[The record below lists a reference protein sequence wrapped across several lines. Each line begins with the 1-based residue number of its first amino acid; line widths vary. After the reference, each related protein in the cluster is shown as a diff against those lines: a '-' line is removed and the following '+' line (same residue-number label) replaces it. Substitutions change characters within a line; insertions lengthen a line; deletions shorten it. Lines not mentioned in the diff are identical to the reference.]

1 MSGGIHIEALNIRHL
16 RAWVTVVEE
25 GSITAAARKLG
36 VSQPALSQQIRALEE
51 FFGHQLI
58 ERLPRGA
65 KATPIGRALLAEARA
80 TMATSEKLLRKAKTS
95 AELFGGMLEIA
106 TLPTLVDGLLLDA
119 IEEWHKRYPAV
130 SIRIREFAVQTT
142 MVAEFEMGMADVA
155 IGVLPPRWE
164 GQSIALGWDEFVVL
178 LPNAHPLF
186 SKPGPIDLADLARDR
201 WILYGK
207 SQGLSNYMAAACS
220 AAGFAPIEAVR
231 TTQTSVA
238 IRLACAGLG
247 NAMVPRLNVPQNLKV
262 HMRELSDR
270 FAWEIAALSRGEFT
284 EAAEK
289 FVSLIDRRKLR
300 SRPSNPISLAIS

>member
-1 MSGGIHIEALNIRHL
+1 
-16 RAWVTVVEE
+16 
-25 GSITAAARKLG
+25 
-36 VSQPALSQQIRALEE
+36 
-51 FFGHQLI
+51 
-58 ERLPRGA
+58 
-65 KATPIGRALLAEARA
+65 
-80 TMATSEKLLRKAKTS
+80 
-95 AELFGGMLEIA
+95 
-106 TLPTLVDGLLLDA
+106 
-119 IEEWHKRYPAV
+119 
-130 SIRIREFAVQTT
+130 
-142 MVAEFEMGMADVA
+142 VAEFEMGMADVA